1 MTLNLPEYVSYAI
14 NMSLSTLQLI
24 PNPLRLQLF
33 LHFTEYSWY
42 SISTQSTLNES
53 SYASSYHFFLCS
65 FLLQAINSLNLR
77 FHSSDSWQMFNLL
90 KRAKDEGG
98 ISAICTCMLH
108 FVYEYIDSNV
118 VGNLLT
124 NYFAQL
130 NENVLRIECSK

>member
-42 SISTQSTLNES
+42 SLSTQRTLNES

-98 ISAICTCMLH
+98 ISAFCTCMLH
-108 FVYEYIDSNV
+108 FVYIDSNV
-118 VGNLLT
+118 VGNLLA
-124 NYFAQL
+124 NCFAL
-130 NENVLRIECSK
+130 CTESVLRINCSK